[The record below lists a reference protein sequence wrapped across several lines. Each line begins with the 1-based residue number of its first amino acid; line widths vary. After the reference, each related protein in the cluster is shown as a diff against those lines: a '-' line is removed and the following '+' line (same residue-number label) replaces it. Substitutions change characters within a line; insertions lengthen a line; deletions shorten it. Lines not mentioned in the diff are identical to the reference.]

1 MIYYDFP
8 GLSTMRRPQI
18 IENTSSLID
27 SKFAYII
34 AVILGYEGTEEEWME
49 NLQGADEI
57 VPYIGENGHWFIG
70 DFDTNIPASS
80 GNFNLDI
87 ITNEDIDSYFN
98 SN

>member
-1 MIYYDFP
+1 MIYYDLP
-8 GLSTMRRPQI
+8 GLSTGAYPEVI
-18 IENTSSLID
+18 INNVDSIN

-34 AVILGYEGTEEEWME
+34 AVILGYNGTEEQWME
-49 NLQGADEI
+49 NLQNADE
-57 VPYIGENGHWFIG
+57 VTPHIGENGNWFIG

-80 GNFNLDI
+80 GDFKLDI